1 FKKQKDFYKK
11 SCILLQLVEP
21 KNPDELAKKILLAL
35 NKEWDEEYILN
46 YVKKFSS
53 DEIAKE
59 TLKVYERVLR

>member
-1 FKKQKDFYKK
+1 
-11 SCILLQLVEP
+11 
-21 KNPDELAKKILLAL
+21 LLAL